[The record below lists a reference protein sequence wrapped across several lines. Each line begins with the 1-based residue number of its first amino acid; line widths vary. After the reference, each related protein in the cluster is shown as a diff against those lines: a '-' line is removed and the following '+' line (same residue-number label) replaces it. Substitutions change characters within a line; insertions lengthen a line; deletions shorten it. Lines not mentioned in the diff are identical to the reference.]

1 MGVNLFS
8 MNGQFAL
15 QMKIWL
21 CRILIGNSQNS
32 TPTAAKVY
40 AILESLK
47 IHSKRIIHEKK
58 L

>member
-8 MNGQFAL
+8 MNGQFTL

-21 CRILIGNSQNS
+21 CRILTGNSQNS

-40 AILESLK
+40 AIPESLK

>member
-1 MGVNLFS
+1 

-32 TPTAAKVY
+32 TPTVAKVY
-40 AILESLK
+40 AIIESLK
-47 IHSKRIIHEKK
+47 INSKTIIHEKK